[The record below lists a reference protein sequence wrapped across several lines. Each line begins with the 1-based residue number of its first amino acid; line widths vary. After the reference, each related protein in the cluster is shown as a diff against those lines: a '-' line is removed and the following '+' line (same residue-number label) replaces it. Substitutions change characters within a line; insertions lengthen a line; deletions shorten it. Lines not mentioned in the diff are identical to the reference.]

1 MWIRSQD
8 KENLIPL
15 NGGTIKI
22 SRNDNAIFAD
32 SLIDSDCY
40 WKIGEYAT
48 NERAIEVQGQIEE
61 KLAFNSTHD
70 EIIGGKKIIGE
81 TVFEMPQE

>member
-1 MWIRSQD
+1 MFIRGQD

-22 SRNDNAIFAD
+22 SRNDNKIFAD
-32 SLIDSDCY
+32 SLIDTDCY

-48 NERAIEVQGQIEE
+48 KERAIQVQNDIE
-61 KLAFNSTHD
+61 KQLTFNSSHD
-70 EIIGGKKIIGE
+70 EIIGSKKYVGE